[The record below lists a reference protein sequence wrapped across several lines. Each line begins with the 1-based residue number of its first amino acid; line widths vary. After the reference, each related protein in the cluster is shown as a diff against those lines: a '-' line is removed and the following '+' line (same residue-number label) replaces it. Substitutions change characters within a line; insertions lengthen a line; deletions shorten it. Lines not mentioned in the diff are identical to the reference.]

1 MAEDELKEV
10 LGRLN
15 EGGQGGVDCRPRGL
29 AVQLEAG
36 AEGEQKGPGSGSVT
50 SATRGK
56 WEKVVN
62 FSIFHL
68 FIAVSA
74 YFYFTSGSLTN
85 F

>member
-36 AEGEQKGPGSGSVT
+36 AEGEQKGPGSGSGT
-50 SATRGK
+50 SATSDTRRSGYPWQMAK
-56 WEKVVN
+56 SCN
-62 FSIFHL
+62 F
-68 FIAVSA
+68 
-74 YFYFTSGSLTN
+74 
-85 F
+85 